1 MKQAILKD
9 FNLKESAF
17 IGEGGEAWVYLLDAS
32 RVLKIYKNNDLSKN
46 LVGLQKLYKSLN
58 WSSAG
63 LTEQAIL
70 EFGTSHKSLYTIE
83 KRIKGQDF
91 CKSLKILQGRLRQ
104 EALDD
109 FYLRAKQLHTL
120 QKEKHVLFGDAIH
133 IEKPRSKNWTT
144 FLQKSAKQKVNWDF
158 KPEEQKKILNK
169 FSDRLAKLDYSG
181 KPQLV
186 HFDYFPANVMEK
198 DARIV
203 AIIDFSLAIYG
214 DPLMDIAGTV
224 GYLGLV
230 AEMNKADTGY
240 LLNKMLNDHNQTELV
255 TLTTYL
261 VYMAIYWS
269 YCSQQSVA
277 DWAMHILDA
286 WEESGFVQFS
296 EDIWKAAILKTR

>member
-9 FNLKESAF
+9 YNLKESAF
-17 IGEGGEAWVYLLDAS
+17 IGEGGEAWVYSIDNS
-32 RVLKIYKNNDLSKN
+32 RILKIYKNNDLSKN
-46 LVGLQKLYKSLN
+46 LIGLQKLYKSLN
-58 WSSAG
+58 WGSAG

-70 EFGTSHKSLYTIE
+70 EFGISHKSLYTIE
-83 KRIKGQDF
+83 KRIDGKDF
-91 CKSLKILQGRLRQ
+91 CKSLKVLKGTLRQ
-104 EALDD
+104 QALDD
-109 FYLRAKQLHTL
+109 FYLRAEQLHTL

-133 IEKPRSKNWTT
+133 IDKPRSKAWST

-158 KPEEQKKILNK
+158 KPEEQKKILSQFN
-169 FSDRLAKLDYSG
+169 DRLTKLEYTG
-181 KPQLV
+181 QPQLV

-214 DPLMDIAGTV
+214 DPLMDVAGTV

-240 LLNKMLNDHNQTELV
+240 LLNKMLDDHSQKELV

-269 YCSQQSVA
+269 YCSQKSVA
-277 DWAMHILDA
+277 NWARHILDA
-286 WEESGFVQFS
+286 WRKSGYTQFS
-296 EDIWKAAILKTR
+296 EEIWKAAILKTR